1 MIASTLTTLAIL
13 ATSLGPRPLGLRAAY
28 PQPLLRAQQ
37 PRCSATSYEE
47 GDYLI
52 SAISGDGSISV
63 KAVVTTALV
72 SEASKLQG
80 LGGLAAAAVGRALT
94 CTMLVSDGLKD
105 EESFQVKFAGD
116 GPLRGVF
123 AVSNGRLESR
133 GYVGNPAVTLPPNAK
148 GKLDVGGGVG
158 KGSLQVVRT
167 KQLPGATTPTQ
178 YSSIT
183 EIKSGEIPEDINY
196 FLHESEQK
204 EGALAAGVY
213 VQGSKASLDPAY
225 PECADV
231 KASGGWYVS
240 LLPFADEAMVERL
253 QANIMA
259 MEARSPSTIVREGPG
274 AARRMIEALLDGM
287 DPQFFD
293 GRRVPGLVESCPC
306 SEERVLRTLRL
317 LPRDEIDDILAKNE
331 EVEAKCEFCGTRF
344 TKSPDEIAAYL
355 DIAPDPNAL
364 PGERFGP

>member
-1 MIASTLTTLAIL
+1 MS
-13 ATSLGPRPLGLRAAY
+13 S
-28 PQPLLRAQQ
+28 
-37 PRCSATSYEE
+37 SYEE

-167 KQLPGATTPTQ
+167 KQLPGATTCAELVDATLVFKN
-178 YSSIT
+178 T
-183 EIKSGEIPEDINY
+183 NGKAAEWWNAERE
-196 FLHESEQK
+196 FEHRAEMRQK
-204 EGALAAGVY
+204 
-213 VQGSKASLDPAY
+213 
-225 PECADV
+225 
-231 KASGGWYVS
+231 
-240 LLPFADEAMVERL
+240 
-253 QANIMA
+253 
-259 MEARSPSTIVREGPG
+259 ARDDPG
-274 AARRMIEALLDGM
+274 ARRGA
-287 DPQFFD
+287 
-293 GRRVPGLVESCPC
+293 ESA
-306 SEERVLRTLRL
+306 TG
-317 LPRDEIDDILAKNE
+317 I
-331 EVEAKCEFCGTRF
+331 FW
-344 TKSPDEIAAYL
+344 
-355 DIAPDPNAL
+355 
-364 PGERFGP
+364 

>member
-13 ATSLGPRPLGLRAAY
+13 ATSLGPRPLALRAA
-28 PQPLLRAQQ
+28 PQPVFRAQP

-80 LGGLAAAAVGRALT
+80 LGGRALT

-148 GKLDVGGGVG
+148 GKLDVGGSVTAG
-158 KGSLQVVRT
+158 
-167 KQLPGATTPTQ
+167 LPT
-178 YSSIT
+178 
-183 EIKSGEIPEDINY
+183 
-196 FLHESEQK
+196 
-204 EGALAAGVY
+204 
-213 VQGSKASLDPAY
+213 
-225 PECADV
+225 
-231 KASGGWYVS
+231 
-240 LLPFADEAMVERL
+240 
-253 QANIMA
+253 
-259 MEARSPSTIVREGPG
+259 
-274 AARRMIEALLDGM
+274 
-287 DPQFFD
+287 
-293 GRRVPGLVESCPC
+293 
-306 SEERVLRTLRL
+306 
-317 LPRDEIDDILAKNE
+317 
-331 EVEAKCEFCGTRF
+331 
-344 TKSPDEIAAYL
+344 
-355 DIAPDPNAL
+355 
-364 PGERFGP
+364 